1 METLKMLSALPN
13 VRKIEFGHPGWR
25 SGTKAQVNSLK
36 SHARVNNLD
45 ISYEINGVKNLDM
58 VF

>member
-1 METLKMLSALPN
+1 MLSALPN

-45 ISYEINGVKNLDM
+45 ISYEIPTDDADDL
-58 VF
+58 